1 MYVPSYVMILF
12 VCYIIFLFSFVRGK
26 VRFTIKENIFLIS
39 FGLLIFIYF
48 ISLFIP
54 HKTNANICVKDSCMN
69 GIEVYFNV
77 HDDTI
82 EVYELKYKELLLLK
96 LKETTY
102 AKNKQ

>member
-1 MYVPSYVMILF
+1 MYVPSYVMVLF
-12 VCYIIFLFSFVRGK
+12 VCYIIFLFSFVRGRI
-26 VRFTIKENIFLIS
+26 RFTIKENFFIVLFGVLVLIC
-39 FGLLIFIYF
+39 F

-54 HKTNANICVKDSCMN
+54 HKANANICVKDTCMN

-102 AKNKQ
+102 ANNK